1 MSQKYPPRTNVIL
14 SHSPNSVPHST
25 PPIIM
30 SPVPVLLCLA
40 IAAVQLIAAYPL
52 DEDLQNTLFELGYI
66 DLSQY
71 GRTIF
76 GEPDNSTG
84 ELLANFNA
92 NSTQNPE
99 ELGSYLEGDILMPI
113 GQARNGLSANAARW
127 PNAIVPYEIRGSF
140 GKKVV
145 HMA

>member
-1 MSQKYPPRTNVIL
+1 MASSSSSSFAVASSTAGRLLLL
-14 SHSPNSVPHST
+14 S
-25 PPIIM
+25 
-30 SPVPVLLCLA
+30 LLALGLRVAPSLA
-40 IAAVQLIAAYPL
+40 APTTA

-71 GRTIF
+71 GRSIF
-76 GEPDNSTG
+76 GEPDNTTG
-84 ELLANFNA
+84 ERLTNYHPD

-127 PNAIVPYEIRGSF
+127 PNAIVPYEIRGNF
-140 GKKVV
+140 GTR
-145 HMA
+145 

>member
-1 MSQKYPPRTNVIL
+1 MPRT
-14 SHSPNSVPHST
+14 PFRRFQ
-25 PPIIM
+25 
-30 SPVPVLLCLA
+30 LA
-40 IAAVQLIAAYPL
+40 IGLLVALVASQSRAAPAAPTA
-52 DEDLQNTLFELGYI
+52 DEELQNTLFELGYI

-71 GRTIF
+71 GRSIF

-84 ELLANFNA
+84 DRLANYHPD

-127 PNAIVPYEIRGSF
+127 PNAIIPYEIRGNF
-140 GKKVV
+140 GGYE
-145 HMA
+145 